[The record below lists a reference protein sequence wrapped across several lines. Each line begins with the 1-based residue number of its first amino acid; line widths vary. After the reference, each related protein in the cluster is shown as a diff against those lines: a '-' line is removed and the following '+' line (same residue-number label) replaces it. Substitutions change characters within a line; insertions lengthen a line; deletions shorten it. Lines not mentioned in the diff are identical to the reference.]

1 MNQFTKKEILAL
13 ALLIALALAWW
24 FRYDTHCGGN
34 YGVACVSYDR
44 FTGQWIYPSEEIEKK
59 DE

>member
-1 MNQFTKKEILAL
+1 MPKLNSKHYIFLAIF
-13 ALLIALALAWW
+13 LIIFAWC

-44 FTGQWIYPSEEIEKK
+44 FTGKWIIPVKEAQKNYRE
-59 DE
+59 